1 MEKII
6 WVISSNKAEIIEAQ
20 RRINAQGSMRTLCML
35 SFDAVCKV
43 VESRYHQE
51 TSRISTPSLLIL
63 DYESERKQDF
73 QTLSYLKAQQGL
85 AGVPIAF
92 MVSDRSEELDE
103 FCYSLGA
110 IIILSKPFS
119 QSNILRIERI
129 AWQHEVTK
137 NYEKK
142 LQEQAGDLQA
152 AQEIL
157 RLNQQ
162 LQSRNQLLRQVFGQ
176 YFSDKL
182 LNLILEHPE
191 DAAIGG
197 KKQELTVLMADLRG
211 FTSISEQLEP
221 DIVTD
226 MLNYF
231 FGKMLYAI
239 NKYQGMVLEY
249 LGDAILAVFGAPL
262 GTESQTADAIAAAI
276 TMQNRMGEVNEYNY
290 SKGYPQLE
298 MGIGIHRGEMFIGN
312 IGSQKMMRYNVI
324 GHAVNECSRI
334 ESYTVGGQILV
345 SHHTLQYVSC
355 PLETHNHRNIITK
368 GIKKPVRICEVTG
381 IDGNYQCHLEN
392 VEFNKLHPVKVSI
405 IFNLYPLEGKMI
417 AEHPI
422 AAKLVQFS
430 PKRAKVSVDADRMT
444 ELQEYQDVEIFA
456 AQEGGYALF
465 TGVYAKI
472 MEKGEHFI
480 TLHFTHINQSFS
492 QFAEQVS
499 DLQEDITLSE
509 ISKVENYGFMPADF
523 TVSIP
528 FTGQCFRD
536 QQNACIVLWLT
547 ENLPLIE
554 LISMNLHK
562 NTGYP
567 FVLTVYESPD
577 EICLNFFSNTRE
589 IRALEFLDFILPE
602 YSLIKGDASIANGR
616 ISLAILQVQMADE
629 NMQQSTDYIL
639 HRCQNYF
646 SDCVSIQA
654 SDYIRTHK
662 EALDQM
668 GYYQKIKI
676 PWAYVRSTDVVP
688 EGKKFFVKSLENE
701 SGMTITAAENIYIMI
716 GCRGE
721 VYDIQAE
728 KFQKT
733 YEATEESL
741 NILDQM
747 LEFIPTIETLPE
759 EEYISID
766 EIAHLCYPKNELG
779 IYARQLDR
787 RTKVFPVNYNQD
799 YFIGRTGDYLAVRED
814 DLQDIYIIQK
824 DIFGQTYEK
833 REANSMMPELQTD
846 SNS

>member
-1 MEKII
+1 MEKVI
-6 WVISSNKAEIIEAQ
+6 WVIGSNKAEIIEAQ
-20 RRINAQGSMRTLCML
+20 RRINANGSMRTLCML
-35 SFDAVCKV
+35 SFDAVCKT
-43 VESRYHQE
+43 VEERFRQNP
-51 TSRISTPSLLIL
+51 SRITTPALLIL
-63 DYESERKQDF
+63 DYESERIQDF

-92 MVSDRSEELDE
+92 MMSERSEELDE
-103 FCYSLGA
+103 YCYSLGA

-119 QSNILRIERI
+119 ESNILRMERI
-129 AWQHEVTK
+129 AWQYEVTK

-142 LQEQAGDLQA
+142 LQEQAVDLQA

-157 RLNQQ
+157 HLNAQ
-162 LQSRNQLLRQVFGQ
+162 LQSRNELLRRIFGQ

-197 KKQELTVLMADLRG
+197 KKRELTVLMADLRG
-211 FTSISEQLEP
+211 FTSLSEQLEP
-221 DIVTD
+221 DIVSD
-226 MLNYF
+226 MLNFF
-231 FGKMLYAI
+231 FGKMLHVI

-262 GTESQTADAIAAAI
+262 DTETQTADAIAAAI
-276 TMQNRMGEVNEYNY
+276 TMQNRMGDVNEYNR

-298 MGIGIHRGEMFIGN
+298 MGIGIHRGEMFVGN

-345 SHHTLQYVSC
+345 SHHTLQFIDC

-368 GIKKPVRICEVTG
+368 GIKKPIRICEVTG

-392 VEFNKLHPVKVSI
+392 VEFNKLVPVKSSI
-405 IFNLYPLEGKMI
+405 IFNLYPLAGKMI
-417 AEHPI
+417 TEHPI
-422 AAKLVQFS
+422 MAKLTHFS
-430 PKRAKVSVDADRMT
+430 PKRAKVSVDAEKIT

-456 AQEGGYALF
+456 AQESGCALF
-465 TGVYAKI
+465 TNVYAKI
-472 MEKGEHFI
+472 MEKGEHFL

-492 QFAEQVS
+492 EFAKKVS
-499 DLQEDITLSE
+499 DLREDIRLSE
-509 ISKVENYGFMPADF
+509 IIKVEKYGFTPAEF

-536 QQNACIVLWLT
+536 QKNKCMILWLT

-567 FVLTVYESPD
+567 FVLTVYESSD
-577 EICLNFFSNTRE
+577 EMILNFFSNTRE

-602 YSLIKGDASIANGR
+602 YSLIKGDASIAGGR
-616 ISLAILQVQMADE
+616 MSLAILRVQMADQ

-639 HRCQNYF
+639 QRCQDYF
-646 SDCVSIQA
+646 SDCACIYA
-654 SDYIRTHK
+654 AEYIRKHK
-662 EALDQM
+662 DALDQM
-668 GYYQKIKI
+668 EQYQKIKI
-676 PWAYVRSTDVVP
+676 PWAYVRSTDAVP
-688 EGKKFFVKSLENE
+688 AGKKFFVKSLENE
-701 SGMTITAAENIYIMI
+701 SGMTITASENIYIMI

-721 VYDIQAE
+721 VYDIKAE
-728 KFQKT
+728 KFHKT

-747 LEFIPTIETLPE
+747 LDFIPTIETLPE

-766 EIAHLCYPKNELG
+766 EIAHLCYPKNQLG
-779 IYARQLDR
+779 IYACPLDR
-787 RTKVFPVNYNQD
+787 RTKVFPVNYSQD
-799 YFIGRTGDYLAVRED
+799 YFIGRPGDYLAVRED

-833 REANSMMPELQTD
+833 RD
-846 SNS
+846 

>member
-6 WVISSNKAEIIEAQ
+6 WVISNNKAEIIEAQ
-20 RRINAQGSMRTLCML
+20 RRINAIGSMRTLCML
-35 SFDAVCKV
+35 SFEAVCKA

-51 TSRISTPSLLIL
+51 VSRISTPSLLIL
-63 DYESERKQDF
+63 DYDSEREQDF
-73 QTLSYLKAQQGL
+73 ETLSYLKAQQEL

-103 FCYSLGA
+103 YCYSLGA

-129 AWQHEVTK
+129 AWQYEVTR

-142 LQEQAGDLQA
+142 LQEQAGELQA

-157 RLNQQ
+157 SLNQQ
-162 LQSRNQLLRQVFGQ
+162 LQSRNELLHRIFVQ

-197 KKQELTVLMADLRG
+197 EKRELTVMMADLRG
-211 FTSISEQLEP
+211 FTSMSEQLEP

-226 MLNYF
+226 MLNFF
-231 FGKMLYAI
+231 FGKMLHVI
-239 NKYQGMVLEY
+239 NKYHGMVLEY

-262 GTESQTADAIAAAI
+262 ETENQTEDAIAAAI
-276 TMQNRMGEVNEYNY
+276 TMQNRMGDVNEYNR

-334 ESYTVGGQILV
+334 ESYTVGGQILT
-345 SHHTLQYVSC
+345 SHHTLQYINC
-355 PLETHNHRNIITK
+355 PVETHNHRNIITK

-381 IDGNYQCHLEN
+381 IGGDYQCHLEN
-392 VEFNKLHPVKVSI
+392 VEFYKLYPVKVPV
-405 IFNLYPLEGKMI
+405 IFNLFPLAGKKI

-422 AAKLVQFS
+422 MAKLTHFS
-430 PKRAKVSVDADRMT
+430 PKRAKVSVDVERIT

-456 AQEGGYALF
+456 AQESGCALF
-465 TGVYAKI
+465 TNVYAKI
-472 MEKGEHFI
+472 MEKGEHFL
-480 TLHFTHINQSFS
+480 TLHFTHINKNFS
-492 QFAEQVS
+492 RFAEKVF

-509 ISKVENYGFMPADF
+509 ITKVEKYGFTPADF

-528 FTGQCFRD
+528 FTGRCFRD
-536 QQNACIVLWLT
+536 QKNKCIVLWLT

-562 NTGYP
+562 NTGCP

-577 EICLNFFSNTRE
+577 EMCLNFFSNTRE
-589 IRALEFLDFILPE
+589 IRALEFLDFIISE

-616 ISLAILQVQMADE
+616 ISSAILRVQMADR

-639 HRCQNYF
+639 QRCQDYF
-646 SDCVSIQA
+646 SDCMCIQVV
-654 SDYIRTHK
+654 DYMQTHK
-662 EALDQM
+662 DALDQM
-668 GYYQKIKI
+668 ELYHKIKI
-676 PWAYVRSTDVVP
+676 PWAYVCSTDVVP
-688 EGKKFFVKSLENE
+688 KGKKFFVKSLENE
-701 SGMTITAAENIYIMI
+701 SGMTITATDNIYIMI

-728 KFQKT
+728 KFHKT
-733 YEATEESL
+733 YEATKESL

-747 LEFIPTIETLPE
+747 LDFIPTIETLPE

-766 EIAHLCYPKNELG
+766 EIAHLCYPKNQLG
-779 IYARQLDR
+779 IYACQLDR
-787 RTKVFPVNYNQD
+787 RTKVFPINYNQD
-799 YFIGRTGDYLAVRED
+799 YFVGRPGDYLAVRED

-833 REANSMMPELQTD
+833 RN
-846 SNS
+846 